1 MISYEADESRS
12 MSVRL
17 DGQAD
22 ASYAD
27 GMRLDPMFRILE
39 EADRES
45 PCENLVHAWAETWE
59 NETYGI
65 LYMGRRSFDS
75 YDGLIFLS
83 GDADGDG
90 QETSDRQVSQLLP
103 GGEIVGYEVSLYL
116 PDNDEVTP
124 VRYIMEPEYRSPEEL
139 QEEQQQETVQ
149 TALTYLTDKQALT
162 VKKLYTDWED
172 DPVGYEYK
180 MENPFDQRRNHNGGL
195 WKLKK
200 SHAKQL
206 DWYPGADPTLWEQ
219 IVEGHAGTLEDPIP
233 VPDSVTTS
241 GFTYVYGKYYKEGE
255 EIYLCKRAGV
265 ENPEEMYGQE
275 ETLYYAPSAMV
286 GQYFEKVG

>member
-1 MISYEADESRS
+1 MEKIIVADNTGIEIQEGASLEAITAKVADYTGLASLAGKLTKENLSKVKFATDDIVSAEYENMVLTE
-12 MSVRL
+12 
-17 DGQAD
+17 
-22 ASYAD
+22 
-27 GMRLDPMFRILE
+27 PNFRITQKADVLE
-39 EADRES
+39 
-45 PCENLVHAWAETWE
+45 VV
-59 NETYGI
+59 
-65 LYMGRRSFDS
+65 F
-75 YDGLIFLS
+75 GL
-83 GDADGDG
+83 
-90 QETSDRQVSQLLP
+90 QELT
-103 GGEIVGYEVSLYL
+103 
-116 PDNDEVTP
+116 
-124 VRYIMEPEYRSPEEL
+124 

-162 VKKLYTDWED
+162 VKNLYTDWED

-219 IVEGHAGTLEDPIP
+219 IVEGHEGTLEDPIP

-255 EIYLCKRAGV
+255 EIYLAKREGKNDG
-265 ENPEEMYGQE
+265 EE
-275 ETLYYAPSAMV
+275 ETLYFAPSALI

>member
-1 MISYEADESRS
+1 MKKIIVADNTGIEIQEGASLEAITAKVADYTGLASLAGKLTKENLSKVKFATDDIVSAEYENMVLTE
-12 MSVRL
+12 
-17 DGQAD
+17 
-22 ASYAD
+22 
-27 GMRLDPMFRILE
+27 PNFRITQKADVLE
-39 EADRES
+39 VVFGLRE
-45 PCENLVHAWAETWE
+45 LT
-59 NETYGI
+59 
-65 LYMGRRSFDS
+65 
-75 YDGLIFLS
+75 
-83 GDADGDG
+83 
-90 QETSDRQVSQLLP
+90 
-103 GGEIVGYEVSLYL
+103 
-116 PDNDEVTP
+116 
-124 VRYIMEPEYRSPEEL
+124 

-162 VKKLYTDWED
+162 VKNLYTDWED